1 MSIRE
6 IRLAVFPDQMM
17 MKLCLIIS
25 FLAFGYGKAL
35 TINPKYTKTTE
46 IPTDDSN
53 RISLSEL
60 VQITPTE
67 SGETSDQ
74 AGEKRLIVGDWVA
87 QWDDTYGTW
96 FYYNSR
102 TGGVAGTWLD
112 FFLFLTDNLEKSTWE
127 QPREMAHIVFRDPKQ
142 EGCADIQIKLITF
155 NQFNF
160 RDQKEGTKK
169 RANCQTKICRQ
180 SAKCR
185 LSQVSVH

>member
-1 MSIRE
+1 MPIRE

-35 TINPKYTKTTE
+35 TINPKYIKTTK
-46 IPTDDSN
+46 ISTDNSH

-155 NQFNF
+155 N
-160 RDQKEGTKK
+160 
-169 RANCQTKICRQ
+169 
-180 SAKCR
+180 
-185 LSQVSVH
+185 V